1 MYLYRNAPS
10 VWYLYVAKSEAYD
23 NIAILDVKKD
33 MAYMTGVQIKYHGSY
48 TGSVPSGS
56 TKAINYGDSGWVDCS
71 MGNGISPHSGTYNRP
86 QVRKMGKTVHLRG
99 AVTNSTTW
107 QTHDNI
113 ITIPA
118 GFRPSVTEAFLMQGS
133 GSNRYLLM
141 IQSGGNCNA
150 QRYTNNTTMSNT
162 VPTGSWLC
170 MYATWMV
177 E

>member
-1 MYLYRNAPS
+1 MDLT
-10 VWYLYVAKSEAYD
+10 LEAYHRE
-23 NIAILDVKKD
+23 
-33 MAYMTGVQIKYHGSY
+33 VQKQLITETADGW
-48 TGSVPSGS
+48 TAVWEMESVLIPEH
-56 TKAINYGDSGWVDCS
+56 IIDL
-71 MGNGISPHSGTYNRP
+71 
-86 QVRKMGKTVHLRG
+86 KTVHLRG